1 MVVVTKVV
9 WWKNGKGG
17 GETTNGKGGG
27 EMTMV
32 ESGASDDEN
41 VVVVM
46 NVVVEHDGEITIVG
60 TVVVALKR

>member
-32 ESGASDDEN
+32 ESGGQRKCSRSDECSS
-41 VVVVM
+41 
-46 NVVVEHDGEITIVG
+46 G
-60 TVVVALKR
+60 T